1 MPDIC
6 GIQFLTKTRV
16 ALEKTL
22 EKDGKRTSVKKK
34 KKRMF
39 EQVKREGVQ

>member
-34 KKRMF
+34 KKKECLNR
-39 EQVKREGVQ
+39 